1 MKRLANQLDP
11 PTRRGFMAKTA
22 LSALGVGIAPW
33 VRTPM
38 AMAAETASGGSGGAG
53 RAKRCIYIY
62 LNGGMTHLDTFDPK
76 PGSETAGPLK
86 AIKTNADG
94 IQLGELMPNL
104 ARHADKCCFVR
115 SLTSTQG
122 AHERGQ
128 YFMRTSY
135 TQLATAR
142 HPSMGPWATKLAG
155 RMNENLPGNVIVN
168 GGGRHPGVGF
178 LEAPM
183 APLFVGNPDN
193 GLPQAQRPK
202 GITDEQF
209 DRRMAVARQFD
220 RAFHQKYD
228 HRNVKA
234 YDDFYQEAIRLMS
247 SDDLRAFDLSLE
259 PAKVRDAYGEEKLG
273 RGVLLA
279 RRLVEHGVRFV
290 EVSDGGWDMHQ
301 DVFDR
306 AEEKVGALDQALGAL
321 LGDLAAKGMID
332 DTLVVVATEFG
343 RTPKINA
350 NAGRDHYPKVFSG
363 LLAGGGVRG
372 GQAYGSSDA
381 KGAAVRD
388 NAVKIPDFNATIAH
402 AMGLPLDKKLTS
414 KDGRPFTVADHGK
427 PITAIF

>member
-1 MKRLANQLDP
+1 MKQLANQLDE
-11 PTRRGFMAKTA
+11 PTRRSFMAKA
-22 LSALGVGIAPW
+22 AMGALGVGIAPW
-33 VRTPM
+33 IQTPM
-38 AMAAETASGGSGGAG
+38 AMASEASSGAG
-53 RAKRCIYIY
+53 RAKRCIYVY

-76 PGSETAGPLK
+76 PGSGNEGPLK

-94 IQLGELMPNL
+94 IQLGQLMPNL
-104 ARHADKCCFVR
+104 AKHMDKCCVVR

-142 HPSMGPWATKLAG
+142 HPSMGPWATKLIG
-155 RMNENLPGNVIVN
+155 RENKNLPGNVIVN

-193 GLPQAQRPK
+193 GLPQAKRPK

-209 DRRMAVARQFD
+209 ERRMRVARQFD
-220 RAFHQKYD
+220 RAFHQKYE
-228 HRNVKA
+228 HRNVEA
-234 YDDFYQEAIRLMS
+234 YDDFYNEAIRLMS
-247 SDDLRAFDLSLE
+247 SEDLKAFDLSLE
-259 PAKVRDAYGEEKLG
+259 PASARAAYGESKLA
-273 RGVLLA
+273 RGMLLA

-306 AEEKVGALDQALGAL
+306 AEEKVGTLDKALGAL
-321 LGDLAAKGMID
+321 LSELAAKGMIE

-350 NAGRDHYPKVFSG
+350 NGGRDHYPKVFSG
-363 LLAGGGVRG
+363 LLAGGGIRG
-372 GQAYGSSDA
+372 GQAYGASDA